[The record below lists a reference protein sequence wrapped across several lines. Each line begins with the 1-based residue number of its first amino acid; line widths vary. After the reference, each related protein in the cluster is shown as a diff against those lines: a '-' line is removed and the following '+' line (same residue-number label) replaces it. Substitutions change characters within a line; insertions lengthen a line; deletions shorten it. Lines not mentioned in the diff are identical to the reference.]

1 MVLGELSDIS
11 SADAAPF
18 RPDGVVPFAIAEPD
32 ARERAERWI
41 KRTWLAPSKLVR
53 LARGDAIKRLYLP
66 FWTFD
71 AHGIGYWSGPGVVRG
86 IIEMD
91 FFRLPVPADRA
102 ADPDGVPELDLSAM
116 KSMRPYSLREI
127 GLTAVADAGR
137 GFDEAVALA
146 HARIE
151 RELAAAAKRSRA
163 AKERDKLNVS
173 RVEYARES
181 CRRLLWPVWF
191 LDYRYLGRS
200 YRIAID
206 GATGRVVGAAPKS
219 LAKAALAT
227 AALLWLILLFGDADT
242 ALSIPQR
249 MAEGMRWLFRRTLSG

>member
-1 MVLGELSDIS
+1 MVLGELSDTS
-11 SADAAPF
+11 SAERDLF

-32 ARERAERWI
+32 ARERAARWSR
-41 KRTWLAPSKLVR
+41 RTWLAPSRLVR
-53 LARGDAIKRLYLP
+53 LARTEAIKRLYLP
-66 FWTFD
+66 FWVFD
-71 AHGIGYWSGPGVVRG
+71 AHGIGYWAGPGVARG

-102 ADPDGVPELDLSAM
+102 GDPNGLPELEPAVL

-137 GFDEAVALA
+137 GFDEATAVA
-146 HARIE
+146 HARME
-151 RELAAAAKRSRA
+151 RELTAAAKRSRPS
-163 AKERDKLNVS
+163 KERDKLNMS

-181 CRRLLWPVWF
+181 CRRLLWPVW
-191 LDYRYLGRS
+191 LIDYRYLGRR

-206 GATGRVVGAAPKS
+206 GATGRVVGEAPKS
-219 LAKAALAT
+219 LAKAALAI
-227 AALLWLILLFGDADT
+227 AVVLSLILLFGDAET

-249 MAEGMRWLFRRTLSG
+249 MADGMRWLLRRTLSG